1 VRTMDQ
7 VLWSTVAKPRF
18 LTFLMSVF
26 AGLALVLAAVGIYGV
41 MSYTVEQRTRELG
54 IRVALGAH
62 PAGLRRLVLAQGL
75 ALNGVGVAAGLA
87 GAVGLNAA
95 LAHVFSQVL
104 FQTTA
109 LDPFTF
115 ITVAATVVLVAAFA
129 CWIPALR
136 ATRVDPM
143 IALRAD

>member
-1 VRTMDQ
+1 MQRE
-7 VLWSTVAKPRF
+7 
-18 LTFLMSVF
+18 
-26 AGLALVLAAVGIYGV
+26 GV
-41 MSYTVEQRTRELG
+41 EC
-54 IRVALGAH
+54 VALGAH
-62 PAGLRRLVLAQGL
+62 PARLRRLVLAQGL
-75 ALNGVGVAAGLA
+75 ALNGAGVAAGLA
-87 GAVGLNAA
+87 GALGLNAA

-115 ITVAATVVLVAAFA
+115 IVVAATVVLVAAFA